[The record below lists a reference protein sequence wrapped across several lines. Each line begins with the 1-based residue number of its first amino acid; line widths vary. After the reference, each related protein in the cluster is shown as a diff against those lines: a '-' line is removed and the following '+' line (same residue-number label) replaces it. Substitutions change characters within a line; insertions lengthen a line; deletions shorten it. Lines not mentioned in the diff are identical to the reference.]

1 MHGSST
7 SHSLIQSRPKK
18 QNISGILLLDK
29 PQGISSNKAV
39 QITKHLF
46 TATRCGHTGTLDP
59 MASGLLPLCLGEA
72 TKFSSVMLG
81 ANKSY
86 EATLK
91 LGYASTTGDSEGEI
105 TRLDTGNV
113 QPDWQ
118 YCEHIL
124 KQFLGAIT
132 QTPPMHSALKYQ
144 GKPLYVYARQGK
156 TIDRPTR
163 TVTIYDLQ
171 IQAFQTDTLQLK
183 IRCSTGTYIRTLA
196 EDIGKA
202 LGVGGAYLT
211 QLRRTEV
218 DRYDLSQA
226 QSLANLKTL
235 SAQDLKSLLLP
246 VDHLLEQF
254 PPVHLDE
261 SAASRI
267 SQGQIIP
274 CPDTTAL
281 PAESFIRLYR
291 HPQQFI
297 GLGKITDQQT
307 IMAKRLLVQ
316 QLTE

>member
-1 MHGSST
+1 MHDGST
-7 SHSLIQSRPKK
+7 SQSVILSKPKK
-18 QNISGILLLDK
+18 KNISGILLLDK

-39 QITKHLF
+39 QIAKHLF
-46 TATRCGHTGTLDP
+46 AATRCGHTGTLDP
-59 MASGLLPLCLGEA
+59 LASGLLPLCLGEA

-91 LGYASTTGDSEGEI
+91 LGYISTTGDSEGEI
-105 TRLDTGNV
+105 TRLDTGKM
-113 QPDWQ
+113 QSDLQ

-124 KQFLGAIT
+124 KKFLGTIS
-132 QTPPMHSALKYQ
+132 QTPPMHSALKHQ

-156 TIDRPTR
+156 TIDRPAR
-163 TVTIYDLQ
+163 NVMIYDLEILSFQ
-171 IQAFQTDTLQLK
+171 IDTLQLR

-202 LGVGGAYLT
+202 LGMGGAYLT

-218 DRYDLSQA
+218 DRYDLSQ
-226 QSLANLKTL
+226 SHTLTNLKMLPTH
-235 SAQDLKSLLLP
+235 DLINLLLP
-246 VDHLLEQF
+246 VDHLLNQF
-254 PPVHLDE
+254 PSVHLDE
-261 SAASRI
+261 HSALRI
-267 SQGQIIP
+267 TQGQSIH
-274 CPDTTAL
+274 CSSTTPL

-307 IMAKRLLVQ
+307 IVAKRLLAQ
-316 QLTE
+316 